1 MAKTK
6 NVVKEPQVV
15 VKKPQVKKEVVKKTT
30 STPIWEIKDRL
41 YELMGSSKP
50 IVYIM
55 KSRGIYWFDEE
66 QGYEREMKYCKNQK
80 TPFVDEF
87 KGPQRLGH
95 IIFRDGILFVPRE
108 ETTLQ
113 KLLSLYHPDRNKLF
127 KEKDPEKEAAS
138 ELDILNIELE
148 ALQAASNMEI
158 DQLEAI
164 LRTEIGSRVSQ
175 MKSKEL
181 KRDGLI
187 FAKNNPRLFL
197 DLAKDEDIE
206 LRNIGIRAV
215 EANIIKLAADQRTF
229 HWGSNNRKI
238 MTVPFDEHPYSAL
251 AAFFKTDEGME
262 IYQSVEKILK

>member
-6 NVVKEPQVV
+6 KEVAE
-15 VKKPQVKKEVVKKTT
+15 KPQVKQEVVKKTT
-30 STPIWEIKDRL
+30 STPVWEIKDRL
-41 YELMGSSKP
+41 YELIGSAKP

-66 QGYEREMKYCKNQK
+66 KGYEREMKYCKNQK
-80 TPFVDEF
+80 SPFVDEF

-95 IIFRDGILFVPRE
+95 IIFRDGILFVPRN

-127 KEKDPEKEAAS
+127 KENDPEIQAAS

-148 ALQAASNMEI
+148 ALQAASNMEV

-164 LRTEIGSRVSQ
+164 IRTEVGSKVSQ

-187 FAKNNPRLFL
+187 FAKNNPQLFL
-197 DLAKDEDIE
+197 DLANDENIE
-206 LRNIGIRAV
+206 VRNMGIRAV
-215 EANIIKLAADQRTF
+215 EAGILKLAQDQRTF
-229 HWGSNNRKI
+229 NWGSNDRKI
-238 MTVPFDEHPYSAL
+238 LTVPFDEHPYSA
-251 AAFFKTDEGME
+251 
-262 IYQSVEKILK
+262 